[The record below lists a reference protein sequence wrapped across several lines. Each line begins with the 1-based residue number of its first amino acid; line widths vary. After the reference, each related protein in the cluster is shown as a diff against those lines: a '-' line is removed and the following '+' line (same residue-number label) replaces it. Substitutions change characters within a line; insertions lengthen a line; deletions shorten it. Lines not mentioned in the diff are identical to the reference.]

1 MFFAKPT
8 PDQALA
14 LAGVCQ
20 ACQLVDALATSGLC
34 QQRDFDTCINS
45 LFERNADS
53 ALAVFGSVDALHTG
67 LDTLQ
72 RVLGSTKSGEHA
84 NLLRYIL
91 GVLHLQ
97 RRLNKDRTKLNA
109 IADGIDKARRQAE
122 HFSRSHANVVANL
135 ADTYLNTISHY
146 NFRIQVKGMPQ
157 HLQQPDIANKIRC
170 LLFAAIRAAM
180 LWHQLGGRRLQFI
193 VQRPRVLAVAG
204 DLRRMPYEV

>member
-1 MFFAKPT
+1 MLFSKPT
-8 PDQALA
+8 PDQAVA
-14 LAGVCQ
+14 LAAVFQ
-20 ACQLVDALATSGLC
+20 ACQLVDDLATTGLC
-34 QQRDFDTCINS
+34 QQRDLETCIHS
-45 LFERNADS
+45 LFERNSDS
-53 ALAVFGSVDALHTG
+53 ALAIFGDIEALYTG

-84 NLLRYIL
+84 NILRYAL

-97 RRLNKDRTKLNA
+97 RRLNRDSAKLGA

-122 HFSRSHANVVANL
+122 HFSRSHANVLANL
-135 ADTYLNTISHY
+135 ADVYLNTISQY

-180 LWHQLGGRRLQFI
+180 LWHQLGGRRIQFI
-193 VQRPRVLAVAG
+193 LQRQRVLEVAG
-204 DLRRMPYEV
+204 DLRRLP

>member
-1 MFFAKPT
+1 MLFSKPT
-8 PDQALA
+8 PDQAIA
-14 LAGVCQ
+14 LAGVFQ
-20 ACQLVDALATSGLC
+20 ACQLVENLATTGLC
-34 QQRDFDTCINS
+34 QQRDLETCVNS
-45 LFERNADS
+45 LFERNSDS
-53 ALAVFGSVDALHTG
+53 ALAVFGSIDALHTG

-84 NLLRYIL
+84 NLLRYSL

-97 RRLNKDRTKLNA
+97 RRLNRDSAKLAA

-122 HFSRSHANVVANL
+122 HFSRSHPNVLANL
-135 ADTYLNTISHY
+135 ADVYLNTISQY

-193 VQRPRVLAVAG
+193 LQRSRVLEVAG
-204 DLRRMPYEV
+204 DLRRMPGG